1 MTRFNVFGFKKCGSA
16 VLVLVF
22 LLVAVFANVV
32 PVRPA
37 AADNSYTL
45 PPVTQLT
52 AAAYGN
58 GTYVVAGTAYTGTGA
73 SAVGSFV
80 VLTATDGTNW
90 TVTQPL
96 PNMNI
101 ENIYQIAY
109 GNGTFVAVG
118 RMPGKEHDSGVVL
131 TSGDGVHWTENSFDI
146 EFNSIVYGAGIFVL
160 IGYNN
165 NYTSTDGVNWTPIP
179 KQYAGALYEYSQL
192 LYTGSVFADFNGT
205 QFASS
210 PNGAVW
216 QTQDMGLIDW
226 SAYAAV
232 PTMDYPGVSVT
243 GAVYGDGMY
252 VAVGAY
258 YPDPQKGS
266 PYPIVITSP
275 DAVKWTM
282 TKVDDQLNGL
292 TFGNGVFA
300 AISSQGRTS
309 TGLLQGGMITSSDG
323 IIWTTRDTGTKTS
336 YGAVFFCNDRF
347 VALGSDGTISTSPDG
362 VNWSNQQ
369 PASPVSPLVIPK
381 SAVVFARFLV
391 GQDFYYP
398 GPGNGAKGLMDTA
411 PYIDRSSGRVL
422 VPLRYLAN
430 ALGERI
436 VWDAATQTVT
446 VIGYAAPS
454 GDSMTVSMVIGST
467 ALDANGQTQTMD
479 QAPVIRDGRTYLP
492 ARYVAEAFGDN
503 VSWDAASQTVTVSRE
518 E

>member
-1 MTRFNVFGFKKCGSA
+1 MTRFKVFGFKKCGSA
-16 VLVLVF
+16 VLALVF
-22 LLVAVFANVV
+22 LLVAVFATAV

-37 AADNSYTL
+37 AATDGYTL

-58 GTYVVAGTAYTGTGA
+58 GVYVVAGIAYTGTGA

-109 GNGTFVAVG
+109 GNGIFVAVG
-118 RMPGKEHDSGVVL
+118 RMPGKQHDSGVVL
-131 TSGDGVHWTENSFDI
+131 TSSDGTIWSANTYDI
-146 EFNSIVYGAGIFVL
+146 TIYQVVYGNGQFVL
-160 IGYNN
+160 LGYNN
-165 NYTSTDGVNWTPIP
+165 NYVSTDGVNWTPVP
-179 KQYAGALYEYSQL
+179 TNKNGVYVEGGMGTYQL
-192 LYTGSVFADFNGT
+192 ISGNGVFAFFSGGTT
-205 QFASS
+205 QFITSTDGV
-210 PNGAVW
+210 NW
-216 QTQDMGLIDW
+216 QTEDMGLIDY
-226 SAYAAV
+226 SG
-232 PTMDYPGVSVT
+232 TGQIYPDISVT
-243 GAVYGDGMY
+243 GAVYGNGMY
-252 VAVGAY
+252 VAVGTY
-258 YPDPQKGS
+258 YTNTPNGGY
-266 PYPIVITSP
+266 YPIVITSQ
-275 DAVKWTM
+275 DGIKWKM
-282 TKVDDQLNGL
+282 TKLNEPFSTWNGVAY
-292 TFGNGVFA
+292 GNGTFVANA
-300 AISSQGRTS
+300 ADGSILTS
-309 TGLLQGGMITSSDG
+309 PDGLAWTARATGVNA
-323 IIWTTRDTGTKTS
+323 S
-336 YGAVFFCNDRF
+336 YKAVFFCNDWF
-347 VALGSDGTISTSPDG
+347 VALGSDGTISASPDG

-369 PASPVSPLVIPK
+369 PASPVAPLVIPK
-381 SAVVFARFLV
+381 STVVLARFLV

-398 GPGNGAKGLMDTA
+398 GPGNGAKGLMDAA
-411 PYIDRSSGRVL
+411 PYIDQSSGRVL
-422 VPLRYLAN
+422 VPVRYLAN

-454 GDSMTVSMVIGST
+454 GDSMTISMVIGST
-467 ALDANGQTQTMD
+467 ALDANSQTQTMD